1 MLTKRIP
8 AITNVESIPFMNE
21 LSMIV
26 RTPVTTKAI
35 PPARFDSYHAKSLL
49 SVHDVLTPINEFLFV
64 FGRKFPAIINSKAI
78 TVFIMNGTLSVKVVL
93 SGFEIAR
100 IRNIN

>member
-1 MLTKRIP
+1 MLIRRI
-8 AITNVESIPFMNE
+8 ATIIIVELIPFMNE

-26 RTPVTTKAI
+26 KTPVTTKAI

-49 SVHDVLTPINEFLFV
+49 LFHYVFTPINEFYFV
-64 FGRKFPAIINSKAI
+64 FAKKLPTIINIKPI

-93 SGFEIAR
+93 SGFKIAR
-100 IRNIN
+100 MRNIN